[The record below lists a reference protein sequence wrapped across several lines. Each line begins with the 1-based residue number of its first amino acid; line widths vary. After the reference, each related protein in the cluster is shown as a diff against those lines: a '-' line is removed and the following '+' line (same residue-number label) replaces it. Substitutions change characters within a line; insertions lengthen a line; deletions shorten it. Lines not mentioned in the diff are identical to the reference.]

1 MGTRSEADQLDSE
14 ILDAMG
20 ELIVQF
26 IARGEQIA
34 QRFGVPAFCMKA
46 LHVLESSMAMRDLGR
61 RMHCDPSFVTAIAD
75 LLEKRGLAR
84 REAGTA
90 DRRIKNL
97 VLTPEGV
104 GLRRKVEQE
113 LMARVP
119 WRSAL
124 DEEERACL
132 LSLLRKMIVADSA
145 PTSAADSTPTSTT
158 DSTPTSTTDSTP
170 TSTTDS
176 TPTSTT
182 DSTLTSTTDST
193 LTSTTDSTLTST
205 TTPPSTG
212 GEGRGR

>member
-34 QRFGVPAFCMKA
+34 QRFGVPAFCLKA
-46 LHVLESSMAMRDLGR
+46 LHVLGSSMAMRDLGR
-61 RMHCDPSFVTAIAD
+61 HMHCDPSFVTAIAD

-84 REAGTA
+84 REASTA

-104 GLRRKVEQE
+104 GLRGKVERE

-124 DEEERACL
+124 DEKERACL

-145 PTSAADSTPTSTT
+145 PTNAADSTPTSTT
-158 DSTPTSTTDSTP
+158 GSTP
-170 TSTTDS
+170 
-176 TPTSTT
+176 
-182 DSTLTSTTDST
+182 
-193 LTSTTDSTLTST
+193 TSTTDSTLTST

-212 GEGRGR
+212 GEGAGEVSETLITAQRTG

>member
-1 MGTRSEADQLDSE
+1 MGTKRSTVDQLDSE

-20 ELIVQF
+20 ELIAAL
-26 IARGEQIA
+26 IGRSEQIA
-34 QRFGVPAFCMKA
+34 QRFGVPAFCLKA
-46 LHVLESSMAMRDLGR
+46 LHVLESSMAMRDLGKY
-61 RMHCDPSFVTAIAD
+61 MHCDPSFVTAIAD

-84 REAGTA
+84 REACTA

-97 VLTPEGV
+97 VLTAEGV
-104 GLRRKVEQE
+104 GLREKVERE

-158 DSTPTSTTDSTP
+158 GSTP
-170 TSTTDS
+170 
-176 TPTSTT
+176 
-182 DSTLTSTTDST
+182 
-193 LTSTTDSTLTST
+193 TSTTDSTLTST

-212 GEGRGR
+212 GEGAGEVSETLITAQRTG